1 MNLDHLEQLTSEAN
15 SGVVLKNMKI
25 HMALSPS
32 ALGKLN
38 IFLQDEIF
46 WWRKNCEILENFS
59 QNYDSGSVT
68 PLWLVV
74 LLVCLSVGL
83 RQAG

>member
-38 IFLQDEIF
+38 IFCKMKSFDGGKIARF
-46 WWRKNCEILENFS
+46 GKILVE
-59 QNYDSGSVT
+59 T
-68 PLWLVV
+68 MILVV
-74 LLVCLSVGL
+74 LLLYGWLSCQSVCRSV
-83 RQAG
+83 